1 VSARNVDPAQ
11 RCLMRLLPV
20 VFTAFMA

>member
-11 RCLMRLLPV
+11 RRLMRLLPV